1 MPGDVVESLSLG
13 VFKSKK
19 QTSVGNDTGYSC
31 SCCGAWGMDQRAS
44 WKSSQDAVFKMPK
57 WRKKCDG
64 LKSISR
70 YLNRG
75 WMRLGFVILVWT
87 VNDFQIIKQNKW
99 VNMSPVIYKWALSH

>member
-57 WRKKCDG
+57 WREKCDG
-64 LKSISR
+64 FKICFKVSEQ
-70 YLNRG
+70 
-75 WMRLGFVILVWT
+75 RLDKAWICYFSL
-87 VNDFQIIKQNKW
+87 DCK
-99 VNMSPVIYKWALSH
+99 